1 MEETKLEK
9 LARLS
14 GKATSKALDA
24 LGKRGFDIRGKL
36 SAPISR
42 LPRRAPPEKPK
53 NGRLMADPT
62 SIYNWHRLGDRITTS
77 GQPTEPQL
85 ADIHALGVRHII
97 NLGLHTH
104 EKALPN
110 EAASVSRLGMTY
122 IHIPVD
128 FQNPTDED
136 FTRFCSTMEQLKE
149 VRVHVHCIANYRVSA
164 FLYRYRRDVLG
175 TNEAQARAD
184 MEEMFGILRACGR
197 PLSVARLHAS

>member
-36 SAPISR
+36 STPISR
-42 LPRRAPPEKPK
+42 VPRRAQQPKPDRA
-53 NGRLMADPT
+53 NEADPEM
-62 SIYNWHRLGDRITTS
+62 IYNWRRLDDRVTTS

-85 ADIHALGVRHII
+85 ADIQALGVRHII

-104 EKALPN
+104 EKALPD

-136 FTRFCSTMEQLKE
+136 FTRFCSAIEQLKE
-149 VRVHVHCIANYRVSA
+149 VPVHVHCIANYRVSA
-164 FLYRYRRDVLG
+164 FFYRYRRDVLG
-175 TNEAQARAD
+175 MDETQARAE
-184 MEEMFGILRACGR
+184 MEQIWHPEGVWATFVGR
-197 PLSVARLHAS
+197 